1 MHGAPA
7 DERVEYDHERGFTL
21 MDLMVV
27 TLIIGVLIA
36 IAVPAFLG
44 AKSRAQAKSAQSSLG
59 NAATTSKVIYTDAA
73 SYLTANVAAL
83 TKAEP
88 GLGFVA
94 TRTASTGPRRV
105 SVNPV
110 SPAAGGTAIIMTA
123 LTASRVCYVI
133 GTWSTGGTFF
143 AKLATGASCSAT
155 QATTTLRTVRPN
167 PPATSNTAG
176 TTGAWV
182 RSW

>member
-1 MHGAPA
+1 
-7 DERVEYDHERGFTL
+7 
-21 MDLMVV
+21 
-27 TLIIGVLIA
+27 
-36 IAVPAFLG
+36 
-44 AKSRAQAKSAQSSLG
+44 
-59 NAATTSKVIYTDAA
+59 
-73 SYLTANVAAL
+73 
-83 TKAEP
+83 
-88 GLGFVA
+88 
-94 TRTASTGPRRV
+94 
-105 SVNPV
+105 
-110 SPAAGGTAIIMTA
+110 MTA